1 MLLKN
6 NHKELMMNGRISLPH
21 KTLVVLIAVA
31 VLLTLFPMLNVFAK
45 ENMWDDPSG
54 KGAPS
59 TVASIIASPTK
70 SADELAASLE
80 NTRPG
85 VTEVFCYGRRY
96 VVSGGWSLVLCPSTP
111 PEHH

>member
-1 MLLKN
+1 
-6 NHKELMMNGRISLPH
+6 MNGRISLPK
-21 KTLVVLIAVA
+21 KTLVVLIAVT
-31 VLLTLFPMLNVFAK
+31 VLLTLFPLLNVLAK

-59 TVASIIASPTK
+59 TVASTIASPTK

-85 VTEVFCYGRRY
+85 VMEVFCYGKRY
-96 VVSGGWSLVLCPSTP
+96 VVAGGWSLVLCPSTP
-111 PEHH
+111 PENH

>member
-1 MLLKN
+1 
-6 NHKELMMNGRISLPH
+6 MNGSISLPSISCLH
-21 KTLVVLIAVA
+21 KTLVILIVVVL
-31 VLLTLFPMLNVFAK
+31 LLTLFPVLNVWAK

-59 TVASIIASPTK
+59 TEASTIATPAK
-70 SADELAASLE
+70 SVDEMAASLE
-80 NTRPG
+80 NTQPG
-85 VTEVFCYGRRY
+85 VTEVFCYGKRY

>member
-1 MLLKN
+1 
-6 NHKELMMNGRISLPH
+6 MNGSISLPSISCRH
-21 KTLVVLIAVA
+21 KTLVILIVVVL
-31 VLLTLFPMLNVFAK
+31 LLTLFPVLNVWAK

-59 TVASIIASPTK
+59 TEASTIATPAK
-70 SADELAASLE
+70 SVDEMAASLE

-85 VTEVFCYGRRY
+85 VPEVFCYGKRY

>member
-1 MLLKN
+1 LVIL
-6 NHKELMMNGRISLPH
+6 IV
-21 KTLVVLIAVA
+21 VVL
-31 VLLTLFPMLNVFAK
+31 LLTLFPVLNVWAK

-54 KGAPS
+54 KAAPS
-59 TVASIIASPTK
+59 IVVNTIATPAK
-70 SADELAASLE
+70 SVDELASTLE

-85 VTEVFCYGRRY
+85 ITEVFCYGKRY

>member
-1 MLLKN
+1 
-6 NHKELMMNGRISLPH
+6 MNSRISLPSTSCRH
-21 KTLVVLIAVA
+21 KTLVILIVVVL
-31 VLLTLFPMLNVFAK
+31 LLTLFPVLNVWAK

-54 KGAPS
+54 KAAPS
-59 TVASIIASPTK
+59 IVVNTIATPAK
-70 SADELAASLE
+70 SADDLLSTELASTLE

-85 VTEVFCYGRRY
+85 ITEVFCYGKRY

>member
-1 MLLKN
+1 
-6 NHKELMMNGRISLPH
+6 MNGRITLTQ

-31 VLLTLFPMLNVFAK
+31 VLMTLFPVFNVWAK
-45 ENMWDDPSG
+45 ENLWDDPSG

-59 TVASIIASPTK
+59 TVASTIATPTK
-70 SADELAASLE
+70 SVDEMAASLE

-85 VTEVFCYGRRY
+85 ITEVFCYGKRY
-96 VVSGGWSLVLCPSTP
+96 IVAGGWSFVLCPSTP